1 MYDFLPQYSVV
12 GGVGDRREKMAFSW
26 LKQVKGHGIKDVS
39 HGVIIMGCIHH
50 LRKKV
55 RKWKRTEK

>member
-12 GGVGDRREKMAFSW
+12 SGVGDRREKMAFSW

-50 LRKKV
+50 LRK
-55 RKWKRTEK
+55 